1 MLNGDT
7 KRKIQGARDIL
18 VGKIPVPTAQ
28 VEQITLALMYK
39 FMSDMDEQAKKLGD
53 KTGFFMGEYEK
64 YSWNKITDTSLSA
77 YDRVALYSEGL
88 EKMNNNPNVPQLFR
102 DIFKGAFL
110 PFKDP
115 ETLKLFLD
123 QINEIEYTHSEDLG
137 DAYEYLLSVMGSQGD
152 AGQFRTPRHIID
164 FIVEIVDPKKEDK
177 ILDPACGTAGF
188 LISAY
193 KHILKHNTT
202 KDSKILG
209 DALSPMDRRNLTR
222 NFVGYDIS
230 HEMRRLSL
238 VNMYL
243 HQFPDPQIYE
253 YDTLTSTDHWDEDFD
268 CILANPPFMTPRGGI
283 RPHHRFA
290 VQANRAEVL
299 FVDYIME
306 HLSTSGK
313 AGIIVPEGIVFQSS
327 NAYKNLRKLLVED
340 NYLWGVVSLPQ
351 GVFNPYAGVKTSVL
365 LLDKNIAKKTDK
377 ILFVNVDG
385 DGFDLGAQ
393 RKENGKNDLP
403 EILNSL
409 KKYKE
414 WVLNEGEIKEDELFN
429 INIVGKSRIK
439 ENGDYNLSG
448 NRYQSSERGIYV
460 KGKWEMVE
468 LDDVCSIESGS
479 RSKGGSQDSG
489 VPSIGGAQIDENGG
503 IRTNSMVYI
512 SEEHYNSMNKGI
524 LREGDVLVVKDGATT
539 GKTAYYNRLFDKA
552 AINEHVFILRSKAG
566 IVNSKYLFYVI
577 KSEEFQNKLK
587 PYIKGMIGGIC
598 LEIKEIKIPLPPIE
612 EQKKIVEELDRYQRI
627 IDGARM
633 VIDNWKPDIEI
644 DPAWD
649 VVTLGNEFRIESGG
663 TPDTSIPEYWDGDI
677 KWVTLVDIPEV
688 ITGINDTARRIT
700 EEGLNKSSAKL
711 LPKGTVLVSTRATIG
726 RIGVAED
733 EIATNQGF
741 KNVIVNEDNNPY
753 FVAHMLKR
761 KVPEMILLASGG
773 TFKEISKTNFATIQ
787 IPLPP
792 RKIQDKIVSTIMEG
806 TRTID
811 ANKKLIEKSSKSIEG
826 EIALLF

>member
-1 MLNGDT
+1 M
-7 KRKIQGARDIL
+7 
-18 VGKIPVPTAQ
+18 
-28 VEQITLALMYK
+28 
-39 FMSDMDEQAKKLGD
+39 
-53 KTGFFMGEYEK
+53 
-64 YSWNKITDTSLSA
+64 
-77 YDRVALYSEGL
+77 
-88 EKMNNNPNVPQLFR
+88 
-102 DIFKGAFL
+102 
-110 PFKDP
+110 
-115 ETLKLFLD
+115 
-123 QINEIEYTHSEDLG
+123 
-137 DAYEYLLSVMGSQGD
+137 
-152 AGQFRTPRHIID
+152 
-164 FIVEIVDPKKEDK
+164 
-177 ILDPACGTAGF
+177 
-188 LISAY
+188 
-193 KHILKHNTT
+193 
-202 KDSKILG
+202 
-209 DALSPMDRRNLTR
+209 
-222 NFVGYDIS
+222 
-230 HEMRRLSL
+230 
-238 VNMYL
+238 
-243 HQFPDPQIYE
+243 
-253 YDTLTSTDHWDEDFD
+253 
-268 CILANPPFMTPRGGI
+268 
-283 RPHHRFA
+283 
-290 VQANRAEVL
+290 
-299 FVDYIME
+299 
-306 HLSTSGK
+306 
-313 AGIIVPEGIVFQSS
+313 
-327 NAYKNLRKLLVED
+327 
-340 NYLWGVVSLPQ
+340 
-351 GVFNPYAGVKTSVL
+351 
-365 LLDKNIAKKTDK
+365 
-377 ILFVNVDG
+377 FVNVDG